1 MALTAESKQHDELVA
16 DAARAAL
23 PAEATHV
30 RHLSRLRSIFGVVA
44 GICLLFVVF
53 TTTAMLLY
61 PGGAGPIATSHGY
74 QFFVNFFSDLGRTR
88 TQSGAANYPSM
99 VLFDS
104 AMLAV
109 GGGAAAFFAGFA
121 RYFATH
127 ETTLWGRRLN
137 RGATV
142 FGLLSAVFFAGV
154 GLTPSNLVMPA
165 HLVASQG
172 AFYLLLAAVLLEIA
186 AIRRTPRMSSSLLWV
201 NGAFVIVLLGYVGL
215 MTFGPTSNTPLG
227 DEINATAQKIIVYT
241 AVATIF
247 MQAVL
252 LRWRLL
258 RIRPQAAYAVAR
270 RGTGDR
276 GA

>member
-1 MALTAESKQHDELVA
+1 MALSAGSQQHVGRGA
-16 DAARAAL
+16 DAARAAR
-23 PAEATHV
+23 PAEV
-30 RHLSRLRSIFGVVA
+30 PQIRHISRLRSVFGMVA

-61 PGGAGPIATSHGY
+61 PGGAGPVATSHGY
-74 QFFVNFFSDLGRTR
+74 QFFMNFFSDLGRTR
-88 TQSGAANYPSM
+88 TPSGAANYTSM

-186 AIRRTPRMSSSLLWV
+186 AIRHTPRISTSLLWV

-215 MTFGPTSNTPLG
+215 MTFGPTSNTLLG

-258 RIRPQAAYAVAR
+258 RLRPQAAYAIE
-270 RGTGDR
+270 RGGAADR